1 MAMRTLASG
10 ELLKIGQ
17 VARQSGLSV
26 KTLRYYEDLGLL
38 TPAVERSRSGYRLF
52 RPQIFNRLAFIKRSQ
67 ALGLSLSEI
76 REILEIRD
84 RGELPC
90 GVVKQRLRQK
100 LQTIR
105 EQIHALEILQ
115 LEVQSILSGW
125 QEHPSPDRIERT
137 ICPNLQTD

>member
-1 MAMRTLASG
+1 MDALAAS

-17 VARQSGLSV
+17 VARKSDLPV
-26 KTLRYYEDLGLL
+26 KTIRYYEDSGLL
-38 TPAVERSRSGYRLF
+38 APVVKRSHSGYRLF
-52 RPQIFNRLAFIKRSQ
+52 KPGIFNRLAFIKRSQ
-67 ALGLSLSEI
+67 ALGLSLNEI

-90 GVVKQRLRQK
+90 GTVKQHLLHK
-100 LQTIR
+100 LQAIQ
-105 EQIHALEILQ
+105 EQIQSLEILQ

-137 ICPNLQTD
+137 ICPNIQTDRP